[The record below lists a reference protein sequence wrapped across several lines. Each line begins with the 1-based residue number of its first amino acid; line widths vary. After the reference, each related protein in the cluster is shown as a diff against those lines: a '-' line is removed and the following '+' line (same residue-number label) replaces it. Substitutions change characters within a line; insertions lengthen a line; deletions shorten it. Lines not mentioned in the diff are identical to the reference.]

1 MAQKFILKWIRGGA
15 HFGKFTIYQ
24 PDVNMN
30 ITGRPYFIT
39 NEYSNWADASE
50 DFKRKSN
57 GVYPNGFSHLCSLSS
72 CNAMLGNASYDGFMR
87 PYYENMVSLHELSGG
102 DKLVLSNGSYI
113 LVTQGADPNP
123 SNLDPRVS
131 LEYHLKDGTI
141 AYSAVTWGAS
151 VYGSNQ
157 QNISCYT
164 MPWLIYRTVNYQMT
178 TVMAQVWGNSQTVDY
193 QMENTTFDPVSATL
207 GGRFW
212 DGLIPNDPD
221 DPYPDDDD
229 SDDDDG
235 GDGYLPDDDPIDI
248 PDVPDVSVSD
258 SGFLTLY
265 NPTMTQV
272 QNLASFMWSGLFDP
286 ATFKKL
292 FADPMECIIG
302 LNLLP
307 VAVPNTE
314 PYEVKIGN
322 ISTGVYMP
330 KVSSQ
335 FVKVSCG
342 TVNLAPIHDS
352 YMDFAP
358 YSKWSIYLPYI
369 GIQSLSAD
377 DVAHKAL
384 TVEYIVDVLT
394 CACIAFIKAGG
405 HVLYQFA
412 GTCGYDIPLTS
423 ENFSRVIGN
432 LAQLA
437 VTVGG
442 AVATG
447 GASAPLN
454 VGAVASTMNNLTAN
468 KPDVHRSGALGGSA
482 GIMGRQKPYLII
494 EYPHLC
500 KPASQPK
507 YLGYPSFITKSV
519 GSVSGYTEWD
529 SIILS
534 GIPCTDEERQ
544 TIEDILKGGAY
555 V

>member
-1 MAQKFILKWIRGGA
+1 MDKLFYAKWVRNGSLIGKVKIVQPVVDEDKENFYGGSNYEEDWPSA
-15 HFGKFTIYQ
+15 S
-24 PDVNMN
+24 
-30 ITGRPYFIT
+30 TG
-39 NEYSNWADASE
+39 
-50 DFKRKSN
+50 FK
-57 GVYPNGFSHLCSLSS
+57 
-72 CNAMLGNASYDGFMR
+72 NASSGQYPHGIPYTLTVTECNYMVGMQSFESMVRD
-87 PYYENMVSLHELSGG
+87 YYENPFIMDQFQNG
-102 DKLVLSNGSYI
+102 DRLILSNGSYI
-113 LVTQGADPNP
+113 LFLSAIYQESSYWKINV
-123 SNLDPRVS
+123 
-131 LEYHLKDGTI
+131 EYHIKDDTI
-141 AYSAVTWGAS
+141 AYSNIIIDCYVTNDGITLSSIPWRLYHTPNNQIQEIECSYYAG
-151 VYGSNQ
+151 VGCRYVVGS
-157 QNISCYT
+157 T
-164 MPWLIYRTVNYQMT
+164 W
-178 TVMAQVWGNSQTVDY
+178 
-193 QMENTTFDPVSATL
+193 DPVNATL

-212 DGLIPNDPD
+212 DGIEPDDPD

-235 GDGYLPDDDPIDI
+235 GDSVVPDDDPIDI

-265 NPTMTQV
+265 NPTMSQV

-330 KVSSQ
+330 KVSAQ

-377 DVAHKAL
+377 DVAHKSL

-394 CACIAFIKAGG
+394 CACIAFIKAGT

-432 LAQLA
+432 LAQLC

-500 KPASQPK
+500 KPTNQPK
-507 YLGYPSFITKSV
+507 YLGYPSFTTRRV
-519 GSVSGYTEWD
+519 GAVPGYTEWETLVLD
-529 SIILS
+529 
-534 GIPCTDEERQ
+534 GIPCTEAEREE
-544 TIEDILKGGAY
+544 ILEVMKGGCY